1 MKLLFVLG
9 SRGEWGYIRPII
21 RDCIK
26 RSIEYSICATNMVL
40 LSENG
45 LLVNE
50 IEQEGFSIG
59 SKVLM
64 SLEGS
69 TNYSMAKSVGLFA
82 SSFVDILMQ
91 EKPDWTILAGD
102 RGEQLAAAL
111 ACSYSYIPC
120 AHIQAGERSG
130 NIDGIA
136 RHAIGK
142 LVHLHFAA
150 NSDAFERLKRLGEQ
164 DFRVHNVGAPQL
176 DEIYSEDLLNIDSLE
191 KELNISLKN
200 GFLLIVQHPVTEQL
214 KMASENTSNLLKA
227 LEKFSLPKII
237 ILPNNDAG
245 SSLVKEKIFATR
257 RSDMYIFSNL
267 TRKIYLSL
275 LKECSCIVG
284 NSSSGLLEAPS
295 FRTPAVNIGIRQ
307 QGRVQGEN
315 VINCEYDSET
325 IIQSINKALSLNFK
339 KSLASSK
346 NPYGDGKSTKR
357 IIDLLLSIKVDDNL
371 LIKEITS

>member
-1 MKLLFVLG
+1 MKFLFVLG

-50 IEQEGFSIG
+50 IEQEGFFIG

-150 NSDAFERLKRLGEQ
+150 NSDASERLKRLGEQ
-164 DFRVHNVGAPQL
+164 EFRVHNVGAPQL
-176 DEIYSEDLLNIDSLE
+176 DEIYSEDLHDIDFVE

-214 KMASENTSNLLKA
+214 KMASENTSQLLKA

-245 SSLVKEKIFATR
+245 STLVKEKIFASR
-257 RSDMYIFSNL
+257 RTDMHIFSNL

-275 LKECSCIVG
+275 LRECSCIVG

-315 VINCEYDSET
+315 VINCEYNIES
-325 IIQSINKALSLNFK
+325 IIQSINKALSENFK
-339 KSLASSK
+339 NGLASSK
-346 NPYGDGKSTKR
+346 NPYGDGKSSKR
-357 IIDLLLSIKVDDNL
+357 IIDLLSSTKVDDNL

>member
-50 IEQEGFSIG
+50 IEKEGFSIG